1 MRLID
6 ADKLLTKTQ
15 DYGEGQEKLILID
28 PYYVKNAKTVQA
40 IPIPDNATNGDVIKA
55 IFPNVYS
62 EECDYDIFIT
72 LDGDTRFTYDWW
84 NAPYKRGGENADTI

>member
-6 ADKLLTKTQ
+6 ADKLLTKAQ

-40 IPIPDNATNGDVIKA
+40 IPIPDNATNYDVLKAVFGNTSAFRIK
-55 IFPNVYS
+55 
-62 EECDYDIFIT
+62 
-72 LDGDTRFTYDWW
+72 DTMEFEKGFESWFSK
-84 NAPYKRGGENADTI
+84 PYKRGDSDGSN